1 MVNAATKRNGIKNT
15 SDADTFKLSKK
26 TLNQRVYSTIVT
38 PEIE

>member
-15 SDADTFKLSKK
+15 SDADMFKLSKK

-38 PEIE
+38 PEVE